1 MLPGHSLTT
10 VQARGMLKVAQP
22 TNVRALPPFEK
33 WSFAE
38 EHYVQYLADQQQVHY
53 MMEASVAEAL
63 AVAAA
68 TETERRVSPGC
79 RGAFAALQHLGE
91 GAGLDR

>member
-1 MLPGHSLTT
+1 
-10 VQARGMLKVAQP
+10 MLKVAQP

-33 WSFAE
+33 WRFAE
-38 EHYVQYLADQQQVHY
+38 EHYVQFLADQQQVHY

-68 TETERRVSPGC
+68 TEAERQVSPSC
-79 RGAFAALQHLGE
+79 RGAFGALQHLGE